1 MVKVKFFA
9 QKIQFLIA
17 VVAFMY
23 CLLFLMYLVV
33 FILVFYCLLYI
44 VVILVEQN
52 SNFLDSFEIFINATN
67 SLQKCRTRDPF
78 DHSNG
83 LGIREKLLLSVII
96 SGSHS
101 SSRLCYRR
109 ATYFHTTLP
118 RQGSLSFL
126 GEFVE
131 TSPGE
136 STEQGSYPD

>member
-78 DHSNG
+78 DHSND
-83 LGIREKLLLSVII
+83 LGIREKLLLSLSLFLVLI
-96 SGSHS
+96 
-101 SSRLCYRR
+101 LAVDCYRR